1 MKDGDAASPAILFQ
15 KKIWIDRNRAL
26 CQNLRRKHGISLFSC
41 PSFFLIIRKKGG
53 RAMLDQIMLYV
64 RENTMVTAMAAG
76 VSILFLLLLVLLQ
89 VTRTRREVHK
99 ICKRIRKYF
108 DVVFT
113 EEEPVAE
120 PVKET
125 AQEVQIPVYKTQ
137 EELQKEQE
145 EQKKAEDARL
155 LMEVISEVF

>member
-1 MKDGDAASPAILFQ
+1 
-15 KKIWIDRNRAL
+15 
-26 CQNLRRKHGISLFSC
+26 
-41 PSFFLIIRKKGG
+41 
-53 RAMLDQIMLYV
+53 MLDQIMLYV
-64 RENTMVTAMAAG
+64 RENTMITAMAAG

-113 EEEPVAE
+113 EEEPIAE
-120 PVKET
+120 PVKEA

>member
-1 MKDGDAASPAILFQ
+1 
-15 KKIWIDRNRAL
+15 
-26 CQNLRRKHGISLFSC
+26 
-41 PSFFLIIRKKGG
+41 
-53 RAMLDQIMLYV
+53 MLDQIMLYV

-113 EEEPVAE
+113 EEEPIAE
-120 PVKET
+120 PVKEA

>member
-1 MKDGDAASPAILFQ
+1 
-15 KKIWIDRNRAL
+15 
-26 CQNLRRKHGISLFSC
+26 
-41 PSFFLIIRKKGG
+41 
-53 RAMLDQIMLYV
+53 MLDQIMLYV

-137 EELQKEQE
+137 EE
-145 EQKKAEDARL
+145 QKKAEDARL

>member
-1 MKDGDAASPAILFQ
+1 
-15 KKIWIDRNRAL
+15 
-26 CQNLRRKHGISLFSC
+26 
-41 PSFFLIIRKKGG
+41 
-53 RAMLDQIMLYV
+53 MLDQIMLYV

-113 EEEPVAE
+113 EEEPIAE

>member
-1 MKDGDAASPAILFQ
+1 
-15 KKIWIDRNRAL
+15 
-26 CQNLRRKHGISLFSC
+26 
-41 PSFFLIIRKKGG
+41 
-53 RAMLDQIMLYV
+53 MLDQIMLYV

>member
-1 MKDGDAASPAILFQ
+1 
-15 KKIWIDRNRAL
+15 
-26 CQNLRRKHGISLFSC
+26 
-41 PSFFLIIRKKGG
+41 
-53 RAMLDQIMLYV
+53 MLDQIMLYV

-113 EEEPVAE
+113 EEEPIAE
-120 PVKET
+120 PVKE
-125 AQEVQIPVYKTQ
+125 AAREVQIPVYKTQ

>member
-1 MKDGDAASPAILFQ
+1 M
-15 KKIWIDRNRAL
+15 RNFL
-26 CQNLRRKHGISLFSC
+26 SDKCVGLK
-41 PSFFLIIRKKGG
+41 PSG
-53 RAMLDQIMLYV
+53 
-64 RENTMVTAMAAG
+64 
-76 VSILFLLLLVLLQ
+76 
-89 VTRTRREVHK
+89 
-99 ICKRIRKYF
+99 IRKYF

-113 EEEPVAE
+113 EEEPIAE
-120 PVKET
+120 PVKEA

>member
-1 MKDGDAASPAILFQ
+1 MLF
-15 KKIWIDRNRAL
+15 R
-26 CQNLRRKHGISLFSC
+26 S
-41 PSFFLIIRKKGG
+41 
-53 RAMLDQIMLYV
+53 
-64 RENTMVTAMAAG
+64 
-76 VSILFLLLLVLLQ
+76 
-89 VTRTRREVHK
+89 HK

>member
-1 MKDGDAASPAILFQ
+1 
-15 KKIWIDRNRAL
+15 
-26 CQNLRRKHGISLFSC
+26 
-41 PSFFLIIRKKGG
+41 
-53 RAMLDQIMLYV
+53 MLDQIMLYV

-113 EEEPVAE
+113 EEEPIAE
-120 PVKET
+120 PVKEA

-145 EQKKAEDARL
+145 EQKKAEDAKL

>member
-1 MKDGDAASPAILFQ
+1 
-15 KKIWIDRNRAL
+15 
-26 CQNLRRKHGISLFSC
+26 
-41 PSFFLIIRKKGG
+41 
-53 RAMLDQIMLYV
+53 MLDQIMLYV

-76 VSILFLLLLVLLQ
+76 VSILFLLLLFLLQ

-113 EEEPVAE
+113 EEEPIAE
-120 PVKET
+120 PVKEA